1 MEYVLGIDLGTSS
14 LKGILINEQGEV
26 VAESSYDYP
35 ISTPKIGYSE
45 QDPNLWID
53 AVKKVMNMPSYQEF
67 FSSFDWPWF
76 MPKKEDYVVLV
87 EKTGFKQFDVSYEN
101 ADRYFSRDEMIK
113 WIDQPSIVPFLNCI
127 PENKKK
133 SFRNTVVEMMIDKT
147 TQADGSCFETF
158 RRINIKAMK

>member
-1 MEYVLGIDLGTSS
+1 MINTAKKLERDNLVFICMDINDMDFVNQFDLVFSNAALHWVKNHQQLLQNSFAS
-14 LKGILINEQGEV
+14 LK
-26 VAESSYDYP
+26 
-35 ISTPKIGYSE
+35 
-45 QDPNLWID
+45 PNGMLVWNFAGD
-53 AVKKVMNMPSYQEF
+53 GNCAAFFDTVKKVMNMPSYQEF

-127 PENKKK
+127 PENKKR
-133 SFRNTVVEMMIDKT
+133 SFT
-147 TQADGSCFETF
+147 
-158 RRINIKAMK
+158 